1 MSTGNGVKKHSNT
14 RPGRGRSAVLRI
26 AIVLLFVLSYSTVS
40 AQSKSDMEE
49 LRRRSKTEAEELQRE
64 RKAPEVRLQPSM
76 QADDSLTLPA
86 EKACF
91 PIREMRMEGD
101 RDNRFPWAQE
111 YLDKYSSRCIGAE
124 GLNLIIKRL
133 TGRFID
139 GGYITTRAGVP
150 EQDLKKG
157 VLRIVVVPG
166 IIGGVRF
173 VDPKIRGTW
182 KTAFPVRPGDALNL
196 RDLEQGLEQLKR
208 VPSQDAEM
216 KIAPGRR
223 PGESDV
229 IIDVKRSKPWR
240 LNFSV
245 DDSGSKATGK
255 LQFPTGLSVD
265 NPLGLNDLL
274 NLGISTDVDGSD
286 QRGTKG
292 KNASYSVPWGYWT
305 FAFSAGAFKYH
316 QTVAGASQTLDYSG
330 DSSMGEAKIQ
340 RVVHRTRDG
349 RTSLQFRVSRSRSDS
364 YVEDTEIEVQ
374 HRVTTAAEIA
384 LLHRHYFGPA
394 QLDVTLGHRQGV
406 PWFGAVDDPPGSLP
420 GQPTRFY
427 KLETL
432 DAGLAVPFRLGGR
445 SLRYV
450 GLFRGQ
456 YTKSPLFYTDMFSI
470 GNRWTVRG
478 FDGEL
483 TLAAERG
490 FTISNEL
497 SLSLMDRLAV
507 YAGIDHGQVDG
518 PNDPNLIGKS
528 LTGAVFG
535 VRGGFFVFSFD
546 AFIGCP
552 LDRPEGFKTEQT
564 TMGFQA
570 ALQF

>member
-1 MSTGNGVKKHSNT
+1 MGNGCPEHSNT
-14 RPGRGRSAVLRI
+14 RPGRGWSAALRI
-26 AIVLLFVLSYSTVS
+26 AVLLLFLLSYSTVS

-64 RKAPEVRLQPSM
+64 RKTPDVRLQPSA
-76 QADDSLTLPA
+76 QADDSLALPA
-86 EKACF
+86 EKPCF
-91 PIREMRMEGD
+91 LIREIQMEGD

-111 YLDKYSSRCIGAE
+111 YLDKYSGRCIGAE
-124 GLNLIIKRL
+124 GLNLLIKRL
-133 TGRFID
+133 TGCFID
-139 GGYITTRAGVP
+139 RGYVTTRVGVP
-150 EQDLKKG
+150 EQDLKGG

-166 IIGGVRF
+166 VIGVIRF
-173 VDPKIRGTW
+173 SDPALYGTW
-182 KTAFPVRPGDALNL
+182 RSAFPVRSGDALNL

-229 IIDVKRSKPWR
+229 VIDVKRSKPWR
-240 LNFSV
+240 LNFSI
-245 DDSGSKATGK
+245 DDSGSRATGK
-255 LQFPTGLSVD
+255 LQFSTGLSFD

-292 KNASYSVPWGYWT
+292 RNASYSVPWGYWT
-305 FAFSAGAFKYH
+305 FAFSAGSFRYH
-316 QTVAGASQTLDYSG
+316 QTVAGIDQTFDYSG
-330 DSSMGEAKIQ
+330 DSSVSEVKIQ
-340 RVVHRTRDG
+340 RVIHRSWDS
-349 RTSLQFRVSRSRSDS
+349 RTSLQFRVSRSHSDS
-364 YVEDTEIEVQ
+364 YLDDTEIEVQ
-374 HRVTTAAEIA
+374 HRVTTAAEVA
-384 LLHRHYFGPA
+384 LLHRHYIGPA
-394 QLDVTLGHRQGV
+394 QLDVTLAHRQGV
-406 PWFGAVDDPPGSLP
+406 PWLGAVDDPPGSIP

-432 DAGLAVPFRLGGR
+432 DAGLAVPFRIGGR

-456 YTKSPLFYTDMFSI
+456 YTKSPLFYTEMFSI

-497 SLSLMDRLAV
+497 SMSLIDRLAI
-507 YAGIDHGQVDG
+507 YAGVDHGQVDG

-528 LTGAVFG
+528 LTGAVIG
-535 VRGGFFVFSFD
+535 VRGGFFDFSFD
-546 AFIGCP
+546 AFMGCP
-552 LDRPEGFKTEQT
+552 LDRPRGFKTEQT
-564 TMGFQA
+564 TTGFQVA
-570 ALQF
+570 YQF